1 LYHGIKNEKKR
12 LGNLKNETPTH
23 FAEKNFCLIIEL
35 SGKSHD
41 KGVRLASFGIIG
53 HHIHNRKGKFYKTK

>member
-1 LYHGIKNEKKR
+1 MSSKSRIKALAGEKNEKKR

-23 FAEKNFCLIIEL
+23 FAEKIFCLIIGL

-41 KGVRLASFGIIG
+41 
-53 HHIHNRKGKFYKTK
+53 